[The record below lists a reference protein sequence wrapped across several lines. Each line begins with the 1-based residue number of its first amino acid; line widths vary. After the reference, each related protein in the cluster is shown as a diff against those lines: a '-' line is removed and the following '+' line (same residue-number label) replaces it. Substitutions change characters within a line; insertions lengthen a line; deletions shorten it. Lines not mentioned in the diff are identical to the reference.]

1 MSEKVTPAGDEAPE
15 RYAFS
20 LMVGGPLYRLL
31 LRMRLSGST
40 LQFLQRRTLAIL
52 TLVWLPLLVLAI
64 LEGNA
69 WDGVGVSF
77 LKDIGAQARLLVS
90 LPLLIAAETIVD
102 RQMRGSIPLFTE
114 SGLLEGAQREQFA
127 SAIASARR
135 WLDSTP
141 AELTLLAL
149 VYAFMLAGALP
160 QVATLT
166 VDSWHGTFRE
176 GRHVLT
182 LAGWWGALISLPV
195 YQFLLVRWY
204 FRLLVWWR
212 FLWQVAKIDLKLE
225 PLHADRMGGLGFL
238 SRLSGAFVPLLLA
251 QGAMV
256 SGVIADQILYAGAK
270 LTDFQVEIVAI
281 SAAMTIFVAGP
292 LFALHAATFLAPST
306 RELLK
311 YEALS
316 MRYARQF
323 DRKWLSGVVPD
334 EPLLGNSDEQTLADL
349 NANYES
355 VQRMHVLPINK
366 TALIKLLLAVPVP
379 MLPLLLTMFSFK
391 DLVLQVVSLL
401 F

>member
-1 MSEKVTPAGDEAPE
+1 MSEKVTPAGNEAPE

-40 LQFLQRRTLAIL
+40 LQFLHRRTLAIL
-52 TLVWLPLLVLAI
+52 TLAWLPLLVLAI
-64 LEGNA
+64 LEGHA
-69 WDGVGVSF
+69 WDGVGVPF
-77 LKDIGAQARLLVS
+77 LKDIGAQVRLLVS

-102 RQMRGSIPLFTE
+102 RQMRDSIPLFTE
-114 SGLLEGAQREQFA
+114 RGLLEGAQHEQFA

-141 AELTLLAL
+141 AELALLAL
-149 VYAFMLAGALP
+149 VYAVTLGSALP
-160 QVATLT
+160 QVAALT
-166 VDSWHGTFRE
+166 VESWHGTFRE
-176 GRHVLT
+176 GRHALT

-195 YQFLLVRWY
+195 FQFLFVRWY

-225 PLHADRMGGLGFL
+225 PLHADQMGGLGFL

-251 QGAMV
+251 QGAVV
-256 SGVIADQILYAGAK
+256 SGVIADQILYAGAE

-281 SAAMTIFVAGP
+281 SAAMTMFVAGP
-292 LFALHAATFLAPST
+292 LFAFMPNLYRARHAGM
-306 RELLK
+306 LK

-323 DRKWLSGVVPD
+323 DRKWLSG
-334 EPLLGNSDEQTLADL
+334 AD
-349 NANYES
+349 AG
-355 VQRMHVLPINK
+355 R
-366 TALIKLLLAVPVP
+366 TAARQ
-379 MLPLLLTMFSFK
+379 FR
-391 DLVLQVVSLL
+391 
-401 F
+401 

>member
-31 LRMRLSGST
+31 LRMRLSGPT

-52 TLVWLPLLVLAI
+52 TLVWLPLLVLAL

-77 LKDIGAQARLLVS
+77 LKDIGAQTRLLVS

-102 RQMRGSIPLFTE
+102 RQMRDSIPLFTE
-114 SGLLEGAQREQFA
+114 SGLIEGAQREQFVE
-127 SAIASARR
+127 AIASARR

-141 AELTLLAL
+141 TELTLLAL
-149 VYAFMLAGALP
+149 VYAFNLGGALP

-166 VDSWHGTFRE
+166 VESWHGTFRE

-195 YQFLLVRWY
+195 YQFLLLRWY

-212 FLWQVAKIDLKLE
+212 FSWQVAKIDLKLE

-281 SAAMTIFVAGP
+281 SAAMTIIVAGP
-292 LFALHAATFLAPST
+292 LFLFMPNLT
-306 RELLK
+306 RAKRTRVLK

-334 EPLLGNSDEQTLADL
+334 EPLLGNPDEQTLADL

-355 VQRMHVLPINK
+355 VQRMHVLPVNK